1 MPNPN
6 QNSTWGSFTP
16 IMPAFIRLMASVVV
30 LVIVEAVILGFPGIT
45 SNITGTNVSIANV
58 SALMVGL
65 VVAFLV
71 LKYGTQIA
79 DSISEHY
86 KNYQAWTPLLS
97 YFFQITAIAILYFVT
112 AGIATAYF
120 TATPWAFPLIF
131 LLVALIPTIKV
142 VVNLVQAL
150 EGTSNKHNTTQN

>member
-30 LVIVEAVILGFPGIT
+30 LVIVEAVLLGFPGIT
-45 SNITGTNVSIANV
+45 NNITGTNISIANV

-71 LKYGTQIA
+71 LKYGTQIS
-79 DSISEHY
+79 DSIAEHY
-86 KNYQAWTPLLS
+86 RNYSAWTPILS

-112 AGIATAYF
+112 AGIAAPYF

-131 LLVALIPTIKV
+131 LLVALVPTIKV
-142 VVNLVQAL
+142 VINFVQAL
-150 EGTSNKHNTTQN
+150 EGTSNKHNTQN